1 MFNSILCSGPVP
13 MLPCHSVWY
22 SEDRSVDIA
31 KMLLVVYWVDCLNEL
46 HFQDAVFQSKYFQL
60 PYVWKN
66 LWSAGIVFVVFVL

>member
-1 MFNSILCSGPVP
+1 

-66 LWSAGIVFVVFVL
+66 L